1 MVKNILSLD
10 DFKSKKSIQSVKE
23 STNVVEKVE
32 KTVKVA
38 VKYNVNEMVEA
49 IDDFYRVGVDVDLPK
64 SLVSS
69 YIKKVKES
77 TGKDLRAEMG
87 EKRLAERLVQWA
99 NENYLN
105 IENLPVE
112 IVTGS
117 DKSPAQAQAQ
127 TQVQSQE
134 DFPQEEIQDVQTQ
147 AQPGQVQAQSQAQN
161 PAVQVQ
167 TQPQGQAQS
176 AAAQIPAQEI

>member
-1 MVKNILSLD
+1 MNKNIISLN
-10 DFKSKKSIQSVKE
+10 DFKSKKSPITE
-23 STNVVEKVE
+23 SKR
-32 KTVKVA
+32 
-38 VKYNVNEMVEA
+38 VNEMVDA
-49 IDDFYRVGVDVDLPK
+49 IDDFYRVSVDVDLPK

-69 YIKKVKES
+69 FIKKVKES
-77 TGKDLRAEMG
+77 TGKDLRADMG

-117 DKSPAQAQAQ
+117 DKTPVQAQAQ
-127 TQVQSQE
+127 GQVQ
-134 DFPQEEIQDVQTQ
+134 PQYEEEPGEEPQAQTQ
-147 AQPGQVQAQSQAQN
+147 AQPVQAQSQVQAQPVQN
-161 PAVQVQ
+161 TQAQKPAVQVQ
-167 TQPQGQAQS
+167 GQAQT

>member
-1 MVKNILSLD
+1 MIKNILSLD
-10 DFKSKKSIQSVKE
+10 QFKGKK
-23 STNVVEKVE
+23 VVQEPV
-32 KTVKVA
+32 
-38 VKYNVNEMVEA
+38 VNEMVDA
-49 IDDFYRVGVDVDLPK
+49 IDDFYRVSVDVDLPK

-77 TGKDLRAEMG
+77 TGKDLRADMG

-117 DKSPAQAQAQ
+117 ERSPVQAQAQ
-127 TQVQSQE
+127 GQVQPQSE
-134 DFPQEEIQDVQTQ
+134 FPQEETTQPQ
-147 AQPGQVQAQSQAQN
+147 AQAQVQAQPAQPVQN
-161 PAVQVQ
+161 TAAERPAVQVQ
-167 TQPQGQAQS
+167 GQQQAQT
-176 AAAQIPAQEI
+176 AAAQVPAQEI

>member
-10 DFKSKKSIQSVKE
+10 DFKGKKSIKE
-23 STNVVEKVE
+23 SKDIVI
-32 KTVKVA
+32 
-38 VKYNVNEMVEA
+38 NEMVDA
-49 IDDFYRVGVDVDLPK
+49 IDDFYRVSVDIDLPK
-64 SLVSS
+64 ALISS

-77 TGKDLRAEMG
+77 SGKDLRAEMG

-117 DKSPAQAQAQ
+117 DKAPVQAQ
-127 TQVQSQE
+127 TQVQSQVQEPGDE
-134 DFPQEEIQDVQTQ
+134 DQVQTQ
-147 AQPGQVQAQSQAQN
+147 AQVQPSQAQPIQN
-161 PAVQVQ
+161 TDAQKPAVQVQ
-167 TQPQGQAQS
+167 SAQN
-176 AAAQIPAQEI
+176 AAAQVPAQEI

>member
-1 MVKNILSLD
+1 MTKNILSLN
-10 DFKSKKSIQSVKE
+10 DFKGKKSSVQNKPI
-23 STNVVEKVE
+23 
-32 KTVKVA
+32 
-38 VKYNVNEMVEA
+38 NEMVEA
-49 IDDFYRVGVDVDLPK
+49 IDDFYRVSVDVDLPK

-69 YIKKVKES
+69 FIKKVKES
-77 TGKDLRAEMG
+77 SGKDLRADMG

-117 DKSPAQAQAQ
+117 DKSPVQAQSQVQAQ
-127 TQVQSQE
+127 PQSQE
-134 DFPQEEIQDVQTQ
+134 DFDDDSAQTQ
-147 AQPGQVQAQSQAQN
+147 AQPQAQAQVQVQPAQTPVQNTEAQK

-167 TQPQGQAQS
+167 SAQN
-176 AAAQIPAQEI
+176 AAAQVPAQEI

>member
-10 DFKSKKSIQSVKE
+10 DFKSKKSIQESV
-23 STNVVEKVE
+23 TP
-32 KTVKVA
+32 
-38 VKYNVNEMVEA
+38 VNEMVEA
-49 IDDFYRVGVDVDLPK
+49 IDDVYRVSVDVDLPK
-64 SLVSS
+64 ALVSS
-69 YIKKVKES
+69 FIKKVKEN

-117 DKSPAQAQAQ
+117 DKSPVQAQSQVQSQIQEEPQGDAQAQAQ
-127 TQVQSQE
+127 PQAQAQVQPSQTQ
-134 DFPQEEIQDVQTQ
+134 PIQNTQ
-147 AQPGQVQAQSQAQN
+147 AQQPN
-161 PAVQVQ
+161 VQVQ
-167 TQPQGQAQS
+167 GQGQAQN

>member
-1 MVKNILSLD
+1 MTKNILSLN
-10 DFKSKKSIQSVKE
+10 DFKDKKSTKE
-23 STNVVEKVE
+23 TVVSKPI
-32 KTVKVA
+32 
-38 VKYNVNEMVEA
+38 NEMVDA
-49 IDDFYRVGVDVDLPK
+49 IDDVYRVSVDVDLPK
-64 SLVSS
+64 SLISS
-69 YIKKVKES
+69 FIKKVKES

-117 DKSPAQAQAQ
+117 DKSPVQAQAQGQVQAQPQSQDDEDAEGQVQPAAQAQAQ
-127 TQVQSQE
+127 TQVQ
-134 DFPQEEIQDVQTQ
+134 PAGQ
-147 AQPGQVQAQSQAQN
+147 AQP
-161 PAVQVQ
+161 VQVHA
-167 TQPQGQAQS
+167 QAQS

>member
-1 MVKNILSLD
+1 MAKNILSLN
-10 DFKSKKSIQSVKE
+10 DFKGKKSTYE
-23 STNVVEKVE
+23 EKP
-32 KTVKVA
+32 
-38 VKYNVNEMVEA
+38 VNEMVDA
-49 IDDFYRVGVDVDLPK
+49 IDDFYRVSVDVDLPK
-64 SLVSS
+64 SLIAS

-77 TGKDLRAEMG
+77 SGKDLRAEMG

-117 DKSPAQAQAQ
+117 DKSPVQAQPQAQVQAQPQMDEVDDAQAQAQ
-127 TQVQSQE
+127 PQAQAQAQVQPSQAQPTQNAQGEKPNVQVQS
-134 DFPQEEIQDVQTQ
+134 
-147 AQPGQVQAQSQAQN
+147 AQN
-161 PAVQVQ
+161 
-167 TQPQGQAQS
+167 

>member
-10 DFKSKKSIQSVKE
+10 DFKGKKSIQE
-23 STNVVEKVE
+23 SVEKPVE
-32 KTVKVA
+32 KQ
-38 VKYNVNEMVEA
+38 VNEMVEA
-49 IDDFYRVGVDVDLPK
+49 IDDVYRVGFDVDVPK
-64 SLVSS
+64 SLISS

-87 EKRLAERLVQWA
+87 EKRLAERLVQWSY
-99 NENYLN
+99 ENYMN

-117 DKSPAQAQAQ
+117 DKSPVQAQAQ
-127 TQVQSQE
+127 TQVQ
-134 DFPQEEIQDVQTQ
+134 PQMEEEPEETQ
-147 AQPGQVQAQSQAQN
+147 GQGQVQAQSQVQAQPVQPVQN
-161 PAVQVQ
+161 TQAQKPAVQVQ
-167 TQPQGQAQS
+167 GQAQN

>member
-1 MVKNILSLD
+1 MSMD
-10 DFKSKKSIQSVKE
+10 DFKGKKSTKIE
-23 STNVVEKVE
+23 SP
-32 KTVKVA
+32 
-38 VKYNVNEMVEA
+38 VNEMVDA
-49 IDDFYRVGVDVDLPK
+49 IDDFYRVSVDVDLPK

-69 YIKKVKES
+69 FIKKVKES

-117 DKSPAQAQAQ
+117 DKGPVQPQSQVQSQVQDEPLDDQAQTQAQVQPAQAQ
-127 TQVQSQE
+127 
-134 DFPQEEIQDVQTQ
+134 PIQNTQ
-147 AQPGQVQAQSQAQN
+147 AQR

-167 TQPQGQAQS
+167 GQQQAQT
-176 AAAQIPAQEI
+176 AAAQVPAQEI